1 MINVLG
7 ALQGVTLMAK
17 IPFEE
22 MARNIVKL
30 ALVCSEHVLTT
41 LTPSFNLSKVMR
53 DGMEEMLPDDI
64 HLLVRDKLHISMT
77 KVWDRS
83 NLAVNSFNSK
93 AELLDALQASSFVPF
108 MCGWLPPRFKGSLVL
123 DGFYT
128 DNLPVFDS
136 NTISVSPF
144 AGDASICPKDDRI
157 FSFLKIKMPHGNHS
171 LKKYINVYEIC
182 FRFEKCD
189 KFYDS
194 VFWKYEASV
203 LRCGASQRGL
213 DGGTLLGGLP
223 GCTQVP
229 QAEWPH
235 TMYRLQDR
243 DEKGGLSWLQA
254 GRGAG

>member
-1 MINVLG
+1 MVHLRVRYRALRFSFMINVLNPG

-22 MARNIVKL
+22 MARNIVNL
-30 ALVCSEHVLTT
+30 ALLSSEHLLSTI
-41 LTPSFNLSKVMR
+41 TPSFNLSKVMR
-53 DGMEEMLPDDI
+53 EGMEEMLPDNI
-64 HLLVRDKLHISMT
+64 HLLVRDRLHISMT

-83 NLAVNSFNSK
+83 NLAVNSFNSR

-157 FSFLKIKMPHGNHS
+157 FPFLKIEMPHGNH
-171 LKKYINVYEIC
+171 
-182 FRFEKCD
+182 
-189 KFYDS
+189 
-194 VFWKYEASV
+194 
-203 LRCGASQRGL
+203 
-213 DGGTLLGGLP
+213 
-223 GCTQVP
+223 
-229 QAEWPH
+229 
-235 TMYRLQDR
+235 
-243 DEKGGLSWLQA
+243 
-254 GRGAG
+254 

>member
-1 MINVLG
+1 
-7 ALQGVTLMAK
+7 MAK

-53 DGMEEMLPDDI
+53 EGMEEMLPDNI
-64 HLLVRDKLHISMT
+64 HLLVRDRLHISMT

-83 NLAVNSFNSK
+83 NLAVNSFNSR

-144 AGDASICPKDDRI
+144 AGDASICPKDDRV
-157 FSFLKIKMPHGNHS
+157 FSFLKIKMPHGDLLIAKNLLS
-171 LKKYINVYEIC
+171 MLT
-182 FRFEKCD
+182 F
-189 KFYDS
+189 
-194 VFWKYEASV
+194 VF
-203 LRCGASQRGL
+203 
-213 DGGTLLGGLP
+213 
-223 GCTQVP
+223 QV
-229 QAEWPH
+229 
-235 TMYRLQDR
+235 
-243 DEKGGLSWLQA
+243 
-254 GRGAG
+254 